1 MIVGI
6 RLHAYLCGGLDDE
19 LEKTYPQG
27 RRGCA
32 SGCPSCKDDV
42 PRYLDCS
49 ALQWALAMALPGGR
63 KFLDVGPLRRL
74 GIIDHSAEALE
85 FVVLATITYNEIR
98 FERAGRSELSWSE
111 RSANNRKVGG
121 SSRRGTI
128 GLCRPMLLPSPA
140 LPNARGARCASAR
153 QRNLG
158 VHLRIIRVRGRAH
171 WGSRR

>member
-74 GIIDHSAEALE
+74 GITDLSAEALE

-98 FERAGRSELSWSE
+98 FEDHVPRACAQAAALGALKVKALASTQQ
-111 RSANNRKVGG
+111 RK
-121 SSRRGTI
+121 T
-128 GLCRPMLLPSPA
+128 
-140 LPNARGARCASAR
+140 GARRQALEAEVPDNDEIHADSAMYQTMMIYTDSASSTSA
-153 QRNLG
+153 
-158 VHLRIIRVRGRAH
+158 
-171 WGSRR
+171 SPT